1 MFHSFFSEPL
11 TGYVLQITVSNI
23 PEEGLHLRFSKSGEW
38 FDQSLPAGDDCG
50 LHIRK
55 IDVQCLVEKV
65 LKNVSIKGRI
75 ETGGELEC
83 SRCLEPFNFPVEIE
97 FKYVL
102 TPVEDLVEDE
112 LELTYEDLEY
122 GHYNG
127 DTIDLDQL
135 IVEQVMLQVPIKP
148 LCADSCKGLCPI
160 CGINLNRESCNH
172 TVEQV
177 NSPFAVLKNF
187 KVKQEER

>member
-1 MFHSFFSEPL
+1 M
-11 TGYVLQITVSNI
+11 QITISNI

-50 LHIRK
+50 LHLRK

-65 LKNVSIKGRI
+65 LKNVSIKGKI
-75 ETGGELEC
+75 EAGGELEC
-83 SRCLEPFNFPVEIE
+83 SRCLEPFDFPVEIE
-97 FKYVL
+97 FTYVL

-148 LCADSCKGLCPI
+148 LCADSCKGLCPT

-172 TVEQV
+172 EVEQMR
-177 NSPFAVLKNF
+177 SPFAALKNF
-187 KVKQEER
+187 KVK